1 MLTQKLYFYDN
12 DAICDVIMQ
21 ESVRNGRHN
30 NRHETRMDS
39 LFELPVFYTNS
50 TIFILERIDRGNFA
64 VRGPTSF
71 QEVLFD
77 FINITYMHMYC
88 ILH

>member
-50 TIFILERIDRGNFA
+50 TIFILDESTGAILPFVA
-64 VRGPTSF
+64 LP
-71 QEVLFD
+71 LFRR
-77 FINITYMHMYC
+77 FFLILLISHTC
-88 ILH
+88 ICIV